1 MNHVTVFDNPN
12 APLNFLRTNATFLTN
27 LLLYDKMLNDVQLKP
42 RPCITYVSQS
52 ANVAFVTRQPAYVLT
67 FMIPVHLAYD
77 VVLNTMMNAHS
88 PPTTAAAMNQNQV
101 PNLPN
106 NFN

>member
-1 MNHVTVFDNPN
+1 
-12 APLNFLRTNATFLTN
+12 
-27 LLLYDKMLNDVQLKP
+27 MLNDVQLKP
-42 RPCITYVSQS
+42 RPCKCLK

-67 FMIPVHLAYD
+67 LMIPVHLAYD

-88 PPTTAAAMNQNQV
+88 PRTTAAAMNQNQV

>member
-1 MNHVTVFDNPN
+1 
-12 APLNFLRTNATFLTN
+12 
-27 LLLYDKMLNDVQLKP
+27 MLNDVQLKP
-42 RPCITYVSQS
+42 RSCTCLT

-67 FMIPVHLAYD
+67 LMIPVHLAYD
-77 VVLNTMMNAHS
+77 VVLNTMMDAHF